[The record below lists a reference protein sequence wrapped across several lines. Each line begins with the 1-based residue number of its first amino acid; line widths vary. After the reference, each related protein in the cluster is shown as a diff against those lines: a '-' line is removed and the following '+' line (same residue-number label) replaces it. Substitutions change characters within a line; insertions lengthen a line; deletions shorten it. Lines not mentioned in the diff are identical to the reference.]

1 MRQSTKM
8 QAMLVVGAGLVA
20 AGAFA
25 TALGQETASYSGPTI
40 LSSKMSIG
48 ETTTSEVPSTIPT
61 PVAQPAMKADIPCGF
76 TEGC

>member
-1 MRQSTKM
+1 
-8 QAMLVVGAGLVA
+8 MLVAGAGLIA

-25 TALGQETASYSGPTI
+25 TALNQETASYTAPTV

-61 PVAQPAMKADIPCGF
+61 PVAQPSMKADIPCGF
-76 TEGC
+76 TSGC